1 MSKYLK
7 LAPAFALA
15 AFLVIMGAQKFG
27 AENVIFAT
35 IAERS
40 GIALFEPLIRMAT
53 GAAELLAALLLV
65 LPKTRVFGALAAV
78 GIIGGAIMFHLS
90 PWLGI
95 NVVAAPGAD
104 PGPALFF
111 AAVVSF
117 LVAVIVLILARAS
130 APRTR

>member
-1 MSKYLK
+1 
-7 LAPAFALA
+7 
-15 AFLVIMGAQKFG
+15 MGAQKFG